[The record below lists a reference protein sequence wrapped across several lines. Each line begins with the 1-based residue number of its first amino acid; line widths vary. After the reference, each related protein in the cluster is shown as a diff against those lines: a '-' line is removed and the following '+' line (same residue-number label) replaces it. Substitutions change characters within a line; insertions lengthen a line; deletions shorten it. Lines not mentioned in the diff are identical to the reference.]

1 MIERFNMTR
10 DDLDTVEK
18 QVSYLLG
25 FNQVRQMLEQGIEL
39 DHATFSRGA
48 QTAIAGMAPLIDG
61 QEAQDIFTAYQQSLQ
76 TKMDAAQAAASGENA
91 AASEAFLETNSGR
104 EDVSVTPSG
113 LQYRVVS
120 MGDGAKPV
128 PANTV
133 RVHYEGKL
141 ITGEVFDSS
150 IARGE
155 PTEFGLTQVIS
166 GWTEG
171 LQLMP
176 VGSTFEFFIPS
187 ELAYGPNGPPSIGP
201 NQALIFQVQL
211 IDIVS

>member
-1 MIERFNMTR
+1 MTR
-10 DDLDTVEK
+10 DDLDTEEK
-18 QVSYLLG
+18 KVSYLLG

-48 QTAIAGMAPLIDG
+48 QTAIAGMAPLFDG
-61 QEAQDIFTAYQQSLQ
+61 QEAQDIFTAYQTNLQ
-76 TKMDAAQAAASGENA
+76 AKMEAAQAAASGENA
-91 AASEAFLETNSGR
+91 AASEAFLAANAAR
-104 EDVSVTPSG
+104 EDVTVTASG
-113 LQYRVVS
+113 LQYRVETL
-120 MGDGAKPV
+120 GDGAKPV
-128 PANTV
+128 AANTV

-141 ITGEVFDSS
+141 INGQVFDSS

-187 ELAYGPNGPPSIGP
+187 KLAYGPNGPPSIGP

-211 IDIVS
+211 IDIIG

>member
-1 MIERFNMTR
+1 MTR
-10 DDLDTVEK
+10 DDLDTIEK
-18 QVSYLLG
+18 KASYLLG
-25 FNQVRQMLEQGIEL
+25 VNNVRQMMGQGIEL
-39 DHATFSRGA
+39 DMATFIQGA
-48 QTAIAGMAPLIDG
+48 QTAFDGEAALYDG
-61 QEAQDIFTAYQQSLQ
+61 QEAQAIFDQYQQVLQ
-76 TKMDAAQAAASGENA
+76 AKQQEAQSAAGADNAKASA
-91 AASEAFLETNSGR
+91 AFLAANAGADGVQATA
-104 EDVSVTPSG
+104 SG
-113 LQYRVVS
+113 LQYRVMEQGS
-120 MGDGAKPV
+120 GETPV

-141 ITGEVFDSS
+141 IDGTVFDSS
-150 IARGE
+150 FARGE

-201 NQALIFQVQL
+201 NQALIFKVQL
-211 IDIVS
+211 IDIVG

>member
-1 MIERFNMTR
+1 MTR

-61 QEAQDIFTAYQQSLQ
+61 QEAQDIFTAYQNSLQ
-76 TKMDAAQAAASGENA
+76 AKMEAAQLAASGENA
-91 AASEAFLETNSGR
+91 AASEAFLATNAGR

-128 PANTV
+128 AANTV

-141 ITGEVFDSS
+141 INGQVFDSS

-211 IDIVS
+211 IDIIS

>member
-1 MIERFNMTR
+1 MIR

-18 QVSYLLG
+18 EVSYLLG

-61 QEAQDIFTAYQQSLQ
+61 PEAQEIFTAYQESLQ
-76 TKMDAAQAAASGENA
+76 AKLDAAQATALSGNA
-91 AASEAFLETNSGR
+91 AASEAFLSANANAEGVT
-104 EDVSVTPSG
+104 VTPSG
-113 LQYRVVS
+113 LQYKVVS

-128 PANTV
+128 ASNTV

-141 ITGEVFDSS
+141 INGQVFDSS
-150 IARGE
+150 IARNT
-155 PTEFGLTQVIS
+155 PAEFGLMQVIS

-211 IDIVS
+211 IDIIA

>member
-1 MIERFNMTR
+1 MTR

-61 QEAQDIFTAYQQSLQ
+61 QEAQDIFTAYQNSLQ
-76 TKMDAAQAAASGENA
+76 AKMEAAQAAAMNENA
-91 AASEAFLETNSGR
+91 AASEAFLATNAGR

-128 PANTV
+128 AANTV

-141 ITGEVFDSS
+141 INGQVFDSS

-211 IDIVS
+211 IDIIS

>member
-1 MIERFNMTR
+1 MTR

-25 FNQVRQMLEQGIEL
+25 VNNVRQMLGQGIEL
-39 DHATFSRGA
+39 ELEAFRVGA
-48 QTAIAGMAPLIDG
+48 QTAFAEMQPLFSDE
-61 QEAQDIFTAYQQSLQ
+61 EAQAIFNGYQQTLQ
-76 TKMDAAQAAASGENA
+76 AKQQTAQAAAAGTNA
-91 AASEAFLETNSGR
+91 AASQAFLAENASKDG
-104 EDVSVTPSG
+104 VTATASG
-113 LQYRVVS
+113 LQYKVVTEGS
-120 MGDGAKPV
+120 GAKPT

-155 PTEFGLTQVIS
+155 PTEFGLSQVIS

-171 LQLMP
+171 LQLMS
-176 VGSTFEFFIPS
+176 VGSTYELYIPA
-187 ELAYGPNGPPSIGP
+187 ELAYGANGPASIGP

-211 IDIVS
+211 IDILN